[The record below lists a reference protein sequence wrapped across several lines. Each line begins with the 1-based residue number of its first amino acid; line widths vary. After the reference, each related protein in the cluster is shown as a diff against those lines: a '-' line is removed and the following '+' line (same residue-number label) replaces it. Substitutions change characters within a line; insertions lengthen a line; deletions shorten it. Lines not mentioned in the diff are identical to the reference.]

1 MAEGK
6 SGVRGKLT
14 WVEGE
19 GEGGGG
25 GDRFARHA
33 LYHEDSFREHR
44 YFHPDQ
50 PRFFFH
56 RLSQISHWENF
67 SPRIPPPPRYIRND
81 GKWWKIGDRY
91 VDEPGGIG
99 NGRSVF
105 RMIVGTV
112 QLARAFQFR
121 EEERRILFRG

>member
-6 SGVRGKLT
+6 SRVRRKLS

-19 GEGGGG
+19 GG
-25 GDRFARHA
+25 RFACHA
-33 LYHEDSFREHR
+33 LYHEDSFPEHR

-50 PRFFFH
+50 PRFFFY

-67 SPRIPPPPRYIRND
+67 SPRIPPFLLLPLYIRND

-91 VDEPGGIG
+91 IDEAGDW
-99 NGRSVF
+99 
-105 RMIVGTV
+105 
-112 QLARAFQFR
+112 
-121 EEERRILFRG
+121 